1 MLSLPSC
8 DLLSAHLGAPEYLQ
22 AGIWL
27 KRGSSDRRMCDEWR
41 PVFVR
46 PLLFNE
52 AQYFCIELQ
61 HPGGKAVAAMEGVWV
76 VFNDGWAGEVV
87 CTVYSAR

>member
-27 KRGSSDRRMCDEWR
+27 KRGSFDRQMYDEWR
-41 PVFVR
+41 PAFVL
-46 PLLFNE
+46 PLCDE

-61 HPGGKAVAAMEGVWV
+61 HPGVKAVAAMEGVWLI
-76 VFNDGWAGEVV
+76 FNDG
-87 CTVYSAR
+87 